1 MCQGTNRE
9 IYKYNTIKC
18 KCIAHIFYSSL
29 YSCFKATCAIAV
41 IYFLTKGTEK
51 LFSKPT
57 ATRVYSLE
65 VEPPAISL
73 CHKSTKRRIANLNGL
88 DFDNYAYDGKF
99 IPAGFEQSH
108 DDDLDDLFLDAY
120 NDHYFLLD
128 KTANVSHC
136 KLVKEDGQYRR
147 IYVGKVNETESGKPC
162 LNWMTLNSTTANKY
176 KTMMGIGDH
185 NYCRNPGSAQNREF
199 CYYSP
204 TKWER
209 CAARTCGK
217 SKTAV
222 YINEI
227 RC

>member
-1 MCQGTNRE
+1 M
-9 IYKYNTIKC
+9 
-18 KCIAHIFYSSL
+18 
-29 YSCFKATCAIAV
+29 
-41 IYFLTKGTEK
+41 
-51 LFSKPT
+51 
-57 ATRVYSLE
+57 
-65 VEPPAISL
+65 
-73 CHKSTKRRIANLNGL
+73 
-88 DFDNYAYDGKF
+88 
-99 IPAGFEQSH
+99 
-108 DDDLDDLFLDAY
+108 DAY

-209 CAARTCGK
+209 CVARTCGK

-222 YINEI
+222 HNVSHKRNPFLNKSSVEMFEDSDEADKTEIFPIRYI
-227 RC
+227 